1 MSRIPKTYEI
11 YKHFKGK
18 LYQVLAV
25 AEHSETGEQL
35 VVYQALYGTF
45 QIYARPL
52 DSFLSAVDKEKY
64 PDAMQNFRFELCMLQ
79 AEPDKVTQTVQTE
92 PDKAVQAMA
101 SVAKSEPMKAQPMMT
116 ESAEVDR
123 PVEQREAQ
131 ALEPEEP
138 QIDPIV
144 LQFLE
149 AESYEERLNILVGF
163 KHRIT
168 DEMIT
173 TMAVASDVE
182 VPEGSLEERFL
193 ELKNCLSTLD
203 KYECSRLR

>member
-1 MSRIPKTYEI
+1 MSRIPKPYEI
-11 YKHFKGK
+11 YKHFKGN
-18 LYQVLAV
+18 LYQVLSV

-35 VVYQALYGTF
+35 VIYQALYGTF

-52 DSFLSAVDKEKY
+52 DSFVSAVDKEKY
-64 PDAMQNFRFELCMLQ
+64 PDATQNLRFELCMMQ
-79 AEPDKVTQTVQTE
+79 DASGRVSQAAPVTRAESGEVARAAKAEPVKAAQAVQTAA
-92 PDKAVQAMA
+92 PAYTRQAA
-101 SVAKSEPMKAQPMMT
+101 PVSDV
-116 ESAEVDR
+116 SA
-123 PVEQREAQ
+123 
-131 ALEPEEP
+131 PEEP
-138 QIDPIV
+138 QIDPVV

-149 AESYEERLNILVGF
+149 AETYEERLNILVGV

-203 KYECSRLR
+203 KYECNRLR

>member
-1 MSRIPKTYEI
+1 MSRIPKPYEI
-11 YKHFKGK
+11 YKHFKGN
-18 LYQVLAV
+18 LYQVLSV

-35 VVYQALYGTF
+35 VIYQALYGTF

-52 DSFLSAVDKEKY
+52 DSFVSAVDKEKY
-64 PDAMQNFRFELCMLQ
+64 PDATQNLRFELCMMQDASGRVSQ
-79 AEPDKVTQTVQTE
+79 AAPVSDV
-92 PDKAVQAMA
+92 
-101 SVAKSEPMKAQPMMT
+101 
-116 ESAEVDR
+116 SA
-123 PVEQREAQ
+123 
-131 ALEPEEP
+131 PEEP
-138 QIDPIV
+138 QIDPVV

-149 AESYEERLNILVGF
+149 AETYEERLNILVGV

-203 KYECSRLR
+203 KYECNRLR

>member
-1 MSRIPKTYEI
+1 MSRIPKPYEI
-11 YKHFKGK
+11 YKHFKGN
-18 LYQVLAV
+18 LYQVLSV

-35 VVYQALYGTF
+35 VIYQALYGTF

-52 DSFLSAVDKEKY
+52 DSFVSAVDKEKY
-64 PDAMQNFRFELCMLQ
+64 PDATQNLRFELYMLQ
-79 AEPDKVTQTVQTE
+79 TESDKVTQTVKAE
-92 PDKAVQAMA
+92 PDEAVQVVAP
-101 SVAKSEPMKAQPMMT
+101 VAKSEPMNAQPAMT
-116 ESAEVDR
+116 ESVDAAKS
-123 PVEQREAQ
+123 VEQQAQ
-131 ALEPEEP
+131 AKEQEEP